1 MNKEKISVWNFS
13 VLSSPNDF
21 SYGVLEVNGEAFQA
35 DFLSSAVLSHLSA
48 INLLFLPYVSALLLF
63 VLSLCVHL
71 LWCMVLASLM
81 AESYH
86 CFKTCNRIFS
96 GKFCLESN

>member
-21 SYGVLEVNGEAFQA
+21 SYGVLEVSGEAFQA

-48 INLLFLPYVSALLLF
+48 INLLFLPYVSAPPFCFLF
-63 VLSLCVHL
+63 FLSV
-71 LWCMVLASLM
+71 
-81 AESYH
+81 
-86 CFKTCNRIFS
+86 FT
-96 GKFCLESN
+96 FCGVWF